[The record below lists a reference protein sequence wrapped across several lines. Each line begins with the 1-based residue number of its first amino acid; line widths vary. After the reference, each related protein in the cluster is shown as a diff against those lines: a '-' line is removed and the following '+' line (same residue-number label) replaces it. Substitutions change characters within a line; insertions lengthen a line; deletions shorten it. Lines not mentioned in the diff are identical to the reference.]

1 MYVLQIVFK
10 VNTVSLAFIN
20 YLIRYF
26 TIDYK
31 IDIGSYLILIK
42 RGVRTLFIYLLI
54 LIDPIKVLY

>member
-1 MYVLQIVFK
+1 MYVCSSDI
-10 VNTVSLAFIN
+10 AFIN

-31 IDIGSYLILIK
+31 NDIGLYLILIK